1 MKEEQAGLI
10 VAAIYLK
17 TGSVQG
23 TVNITALC
31 YGAATSVQEEE
42 TKSSDTTTYTS
53 LGGGQ

>member
-31 YGAATSVQEEE
+31 YGAATSVQKKE
-42 TKSSDTTTYTS
+42 TKPSDKTS
-53 LGGGQ
+53 VPPLIGGQ